1 MELISMLSQKT
12 ARVTRS
18 CVACGNCVKHCP
30 FGAITVY
37 KGLIAEVDESKCRG
51 CGKCV
56 AACPADV
63 IVCEKREVLS
73 A

>member
-1 MELISMLSQKT
+1 MIMRRLAVVGDE
-12 ARVTRS
+12 
-18 CVACGNCVKHCP
+18 CVACGNCAKYCP
-30 FGAITVY
+30 FGAIELY
-37 KGLIAEVDESKCRG
+37 KGMYAKVDAAKCRG

-63 IVCEKREVLS
+63 MICKKREVES

>member
-1 MELISMLSQKT
+1 MSLRRT
-12 ARVTRS
+12 ANVGAD

-30 FGAITVY
+30 FGAIVIY
-37 KGLIAEVDESKCRG
+37 KGICAEVDENKCKG
-51 CGKCV
+51 CSKCV

-63 IVCEKREVLS
+63 IVCEKREVAS